1 MGNTVDES
9 ARLSTVVGMATEN
22 ATTIE
27 HVVDL
32 TSQALRRVVDEVEK
46 VVIENRP
53 AIELV
58 VAAMCAR
65 GHVLIEAVPG
75 TGKTTLAKTVA
86 VVCGQEAQRLQCTP
100 DLLPGD
106 ITGVSVFNPATLT
119 FEFRQGPVF
128 TNILHADEINRATP
142 KAQSALLEAMAER
155 QVSIDGVTHYLP
167 RPFLVI
173 ATQNPV
179 EHEGTYQLPEA
190 QLDRFA
196 VRASMNYPSV
206 AASVRLITTHRAT
219 PPTSTPIIT
228 TSDLERISVV
238 CESLWVDQ
246 KVAEYAVRLIEAT
259 RNHPDVELGASPRA
273 TLALVRV
280 ASAFAIMANRVYV
293 SIDDVKKAAVPV
305 LAHRLMLTQRARR
318 QSRPASDIVLEI
330 LSVLR
335 VSS

>member
-1 MGNTVDES
+1 MSNIVEES
-9 ARLSTVVGMATEN
+9 PRLGTVVNMTSEN
-22 ATTIE
+22 VTTIE
-27 HVVDL
+27 HAVAI
-32 TSQALRRVVDEVEK
+32 TSQALRQVVDEVEK
-46 VVIENRP
+46 VVIENRT

-86 VVCGQEAQRLQCTP
+86 TVCGQEAQRLQCTP

-119 FEFRQGPVF
+119 FEFRKGPVF

-155 QVSIDGVTHYLP
+155 QVSVDGVTYHLP

-196 VRASMNYPSV
+196 VRASMSYPSV
-206 AASVRLITTHRAT
+206 ASSVRLITTHRAT
-219 PPTSTPIIT
+219 PPTPSPVIT
-228 TSDLERISVV
+228 TNDLERISAV

-259 RNHPDVELGASPRA
+259 RSHPDVDLGASPRA

-280 ASAFAIMANRVYV
+280 ASAFAVMANRVYV
-293 SIDDVKKAAVPV
+293 SIDDVKNAAVPV
-305 LAHRLMLTQRARR
+305 IAHRIVLTQRARR
-318 QSRPASDIVLEI
+318 QSRPASDVVLEI
-330 LSVLR
+330 LNTLR
-335 VSS
+335 VPS